1 MRIRRMIVR
10 AVNKIRGVDAYAL
23 LRTRSNAHIPVA
35 SLALYMNMP
44 YRVITDWE
52 FEYAAIPKAQYEK
65 AMKYLRECLKEREK
79 LERKEFMESPV
90 WRD

>member
-35 SLALYMNMP
+35 SLALYMNVP
-44 YRVITDWE
+44 YMVITDWE

-65 AMKYLRECLKEREK
+65 AMRYLHKCIEQREQAERQG
-79 LERKEFMESPV
+79 
-90 WRD
+90 